1 MLYRLAQ
8 LYESLGPRDLVQI
21 AILAVVL
28 FLFLRFLGKSSA
40 HASSLGRGLGLCIVG
55 LFLLMQVIIAALDLP
70 ELSTVLDYL
79 LTATLLGLIII
90 FQPELRR
97 GLMMLG
103 RSKIWKG
110 WSPMRHS
117 IADPL
122 AHAAEAM
129 SRDGIGALICVQ
141 REAPLEPY
149 ADTGER
155 IDAVISAR
163 LIRNLFAPKS
173 PLHDG
178 AVILARG
185 RIVAAACQLPMR
197 ATERVSEAT
206 QKIVLGMRHRAALCL
221 SEETDAIVLVVS
233 EETGRVSLCHAGKME
248 PIARDQLAHRLADL
262 ISAPSSLTVQAKA
275 A

>member
-1 MLYRLAQ
+1 MLNRLAQ
-8 LYESLGPRDLVQI
+8 LYESLGFRDLVQI

-28 FLFLRFLGKSSA
+28 FGFLRFLSKTSGG
-40 HASSLGRGLGLCIVG
+40 ASTLGRGLSLCIVG
-55 LFLLMQVIIAALDLP
+55 LFLMMQVTIAALDLP

-79 LTATLLGLIII
+79 LTTVLLGLIVI

-97 GLMMLG
+97 GLIMLG

-122 AHAAEAM
+122 ANAAEAM
-129 SRDGIGALICVQ
+129 SRDHIGALICIQ
-141 REAPLEPY
+141 REMPLDSY

-155 IDAVISAR
+155 IEGKISAR
-163 LIRNLFAPKS
+163 LIRNLFMPKS

-178 AVILARG
+178 AVILAQG

-197 ATERVSEAT
+197 STERVSEAT
-206 QKIVLGMRHRAALCL
+206 IKIVMGMRHRAALCL

-233 EETGRVSLCHAGKME
+233 EESGRISLCTGGKLE
-248 PIARDQLAHRLADL
+248 PVSRENLARQLADL
-262 ISAPSSLTVQAKA
+262 LSTPSPAVTRAKA

>member
-1 MLYRLAQ
+1 MLHRLAQ

-28 FLFLRFLGKSSA
+28 FGFLRFLSKTSGG
-40 HASSLGRGLGLCIVG
+40 ASSLGRGLGLCIVG
-55 LFLLMQVIIAALDLP
+55 LFLLMQVTIAALDLP

-79 LTATLLGLIII
+79 LTTALLGLIII

-129 SRDGIGALICVQ
+129 SRDHVGALICIQ
-141 REAPLEPY
+141 RDMPLDAF

-155 IDAVISAR
+155 IEGKISAR
-163 LIRNLFAPKS
+163 LIRNLFMPKS

-178 AVILARG
+178 AVILAQG

-206 QKIVLGMRHRAALCL
+206 VKIVMGMRHRAAICL

-233 EETGRVSLCHAGKME
+233 EETGRISLCHAGKLE
-248 PIARDQLAHRLADL
+248 PVAREHLARRLADL
-262 ISAPSSLTVQAKA
+262 LSAPSPAPILAKA